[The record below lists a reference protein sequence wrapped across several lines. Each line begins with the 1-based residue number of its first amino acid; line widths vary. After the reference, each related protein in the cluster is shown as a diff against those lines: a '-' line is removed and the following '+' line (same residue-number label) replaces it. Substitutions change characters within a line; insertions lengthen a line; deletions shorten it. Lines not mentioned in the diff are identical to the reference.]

1 MKPEKFILK
10 RVKPKTRAKGWKP
23 VTIKL
28 DLYEQLMEIS
38 DTTGESICSIASYK
52 QWEIKLHYLEQERKI
67 QKLKA

>member
-38 DTTGESICSIASYK
+38 DTTGESICSIASSAI
-52 QWEIKLHYLEQERKI
+52 EFAL
-67 QKLKA
+67 

>member
-38 DTTGESICSIASYK
+38 DTTGESICSIASSAT
-52 QWEIKLHYLEQERKI
+52 EFALENLVIED
-67 QKLKA
+67 

>member
-28 DLYEQLMEIS
+28 DVYEQLMEIS
-38 DTTGESICSIASYK
+38 DTTGESICSIASSAI
-52 QWEIKLHYLEQERKI
+52 EFALENLVIED
-67 QKLKA
+67 

>member
-38 DTTGESICSIASYK
+38 DTTD
-52 QWEIKLHYLEQERKI
+52 I
-67 QKLKA
+67 QQTTFDDKMYS